1 MRLASFRLSTGE
13 LAVARE
19 RTSSLQAVSTR
30 IEGFDVLVGFA
41 EAESAPEVVWSLV
54 DAGARVTAF
63 ARRGVA
69 SPLRHSR
76 YVVCHDITP
85 PEKDVHAALS
95 DLQRVQGSVERIENA
110 VLFPLDDTA
119 LWLCNRISLE
129 SPWILGGPSGANSA
143 LALDKGLQIEL
154 ARECGFNVPES
165 AIVQTAADA
174 AAFAAAQG
182 FPIIL
187 KSSLCVPIR
196 DGRRQ
201 GSPAWICANDRELDR
216 AVAHWKERVP
226 LLAQRYIVGTGEG
239 VFGLGAIDGVR
250 GWSAHRRLRMMNP
263 QGSGSSAC
271 VSVPVSTE
279 LKGSVSAFVQRTK
292 WRGLFMIELLRD
304 TAGKVWF
311 VELNGRPWGSM
322 ALARR
327 QGLEYP
333 AWHLDLALDDR
344 SNAGRTTTWVPGL
357 VCRHLGRELMHLLF
371 VLRGPKS
378 KALGQ
383 WPSFWKSLL
392 AVMAIGRRDGIYNW
406 RRSDPNVFVA
416 DVCYTLQK
424 NLFKART

>member
-1 MRLASFRLSTGE
+1 VIP
-13 LAVARE
+13 AVPLNA
-19 RTSSLQAVSTR
+19 
-30 IEGFDVLVGFA
+30 LVGFA
-41 EAESAPEVVWSLV
+41 EAEAAPEVVWSLV

-69 SPLRHSR
+69 SPLRHSS

-95 DLQRVQGSVERIENA
+95 DLQRVQGSVENLGNAA

-129 SPWILGGPSGANSA
+129 APWILGGSSGANGE
-143 LALDKGLQIEL
+143 LALDKGLQVAL
-154 ARECGFNVPES
+154 ARECGFNVPDS
-165 AIVQTAADA
+165 AVVRTASEASE
-174 AAFAAAQG
+174 FAAAQG

-187 KSSLCVPIR
+187 KSSQCVPIHE
-196 DGRRQ
+196 GRKQRC
-201 GSPAWICANDRELDR
+201 PTWICASEAELAR
-216 AVAHWKERVP
+216 ALAQWGERTS

-250 GWSAHRRLRMMNP
+250 AWSAHQRLRMMNP

-271 VSVPVSTE
+271 ISAAVSPEV
-279 LKGSVSAFVQRTK
+279 KCAVSAFVQRTG

-304 TAGKVWF
+304 AAGKVWF

-333 AWHLDLALDDR
+333 AWHMNLALDER
-344 SNAGRTTTWVPGL
+344 ANVGRTTASAPGV
-357 VCRHLGRELMHLLF
+357 VCRNLGRELMHLLF

-378 KALGQ
+378 KAIGH

-392 AVMAIGRRDGIYNW
+392 AVMAIRPRDGIYNW
-406 RRSDPNVFVA
+406 RRSDPGVFVA
-416 DVCYTLQK
+416 DVCYTLHK
-424 NLFKART
+424 NLFKARS

>member
-1 MRLASFRLSTGE
+1 
-13 LAVARE
+13 
-19 RTSSLQAVSTR
+19 VS
-30 IEGFDVLVGFA
+30 GFDVLVGFA

-54 DAGARVTAF
+54 DAGARVSAF

-76 YVVCHDITP
+76 HVICHDITP
-85 PEKDVHAALS
+85 PET
-95 DLQRVQGSVERIENA
+95 DLQAARVDVQRIQSSLTRRGTA

-119 LWLCNRISLE
+119 LSLCEQIDVE
-129 SPWILGGPSGANSA
+129 PQMIVAGPRGANAS
-143 LALDKGLQIEL
+143 LALDKELQVAL
-154 ARECGFNVPES
+154 ARECGFNVPDS
-165 AIVQTAADA
+165 AVVRTASEASE
-174 AAFAAAQG
+174 FAAAQG

-187 KSSLCVPIR
+187 KSSQCVPIYQ
-196 DGRRQ
+196 GRKQ
-201 GSPAWICANDRELDR
+201 GCPTWICASERELTR
-216 AVAHWKERVP
+216 AVAQWGERTP

-250 GWSAHRRLRMMNP
+250 AWSAHHRLRMMNP

-271 VSVPVSTE
+271 ISADVSPQ
-279 LKGSVSAFVQRTK
+279 LKCSVSAFVQRTG

-304 TAGKVWF
+304 AAGKVWF

-333 AWHLDLALDDR
+333 AWHVSLALDERADV
-344 SNAGRTTTWVPGL
+344 GRTTTSVPGV
-357 VCRHLGRELMHLLF
+357 VCRNLGRELMHLLF

-378 KALGQ
+378 KAIGH
-383 WPSFWKSLL
+383 WPSFWKSLQD
-392 AVMAIGRRDGIYNW
+392 VMAIRPRDGIYNW
-406 RRSDPNVFVA
+406 RRSDPGVFVA

-424 NLFKART
+424 NLFKARS

>member
-1 MRLASFRLSTGE
+1 MH
-13 LAVARE
+13 
-19 RTSSLQAVSTR
+19 AVSTTTV
-30 IEGFDVLVGFA
+30 GCDVLVGFA

-76 YVVCHDITP
+76 HVVCHDITP
-85 PEKDVHAALS
+85 PEKDAHAALI
-95 DLQRVQGSVERIENA
+95 DLQRVQRSVGLSGPAA

-119 LWLCNRISLE
+119 LWLCNGTSPE
-129 SPWILGGPSGANSA
+129 PPWILAGPQGANAA
-143 LALDKGLQIEL
+143 LALNKGVQIEL

-165 AIVQTAADA
+165 AIVHTAADA
-174 AAFAAAQG
+174 ASFAVAQG
-182 FPIIL
+182 LPIIL
-187 KSSLCVPIR
+187 KSLLCVPIR
-196 DGRRQ
+196 DGRRH
-201 GSPAWICANDRELDR
+201 GCPTWICANERELDR
-216 AVAHWKERVP
+216 AVAHWGERVP

-271 VSVPVSTE
+271 VSAHVSTE
-279 LKGSVSAFVQRTK
+279 LKRDVSAFVQKTG

-304 TAGKVWF
+304 TNGKVWF

-333 AWHLDLALDDR
+333 AWHLNLTLDDR
-344 SNAGRTTTWVPGL
+344 SNVGRTTTSVPGL

-392 AVMAIGRRDGIYNW
+392 AVMAIRRRDGIYNW
-406 RRSDPNVFVA
+406 RRSDPSVFVA

>member
-1 MRLASFRLSTGE
+1 LS
-13 LAVARE
+13 
-19 RTSSLQAVSTR
+19 
-30 IEGFDVLVGFA
+30 GFDVLLGFA

-54 DAGARVTAF
+54 DAGAKVSAF

-85 PEKDVHAALS
+85 PEKDLHAALA
-95 DLQRVQGSVERIENA
+95 DLQRIQSSLTGRRTA

-119 LWLCNRISLE
+119 LWLCDRAEVAPQL
-129 SPWILGGPSGANSA
+129 ILAGPQGANAS
-143 LALDKGLQIEL
+143 LALDKGLQVAL
-154 ARECGFNVPES
+154 ARECGFNVPDS
-165 AIVQTAADA
+165 AVVRTSSEVSE
-174 AAFAAAQG
+174 FAAKQG

-187 KSSLCVPIR
+187 KSSQCVPVYE
-196 DGRRQ
+196 GRKQRC
-201 GSPAWICANDRELDR
+201 PTWICASERELAR
-216 AVAHWKERVP
+216 AVAQWGERTP

-239 VFGLGAIDGVR
+239 VFGLAAIDGVR
-250 GWSAHRRLRMMNP
+250 AWSAHHRLRMMNP

-271 VSVPVSTE
+271 ISSAVSPE
-279 LKGSVSAFVQRTK
+279 LKCSVSAFVQKTG

-304 TAGKVWF
+304 SAGKVWF

-333 AWHLDLALDDR
+333 AWHVNLALDER
-344 SNAGRTTTWVPGL
+344 ANVGSTTASVPGI
-357 VCRHLGRELMHLLF
+357 VCRNLGRELMHLLF

-378 KALGQ
+378 KAIGH

-392 AVMAIGRRDGIYNW
+392 AVMAIRPRDGIYNW
-406 RRSDPNVFVA
+406 RKSDPGVFVA

-424 NLFKART
+424 NLFKARS

>member
-1 MRLASFRLSTGE
+1 MSVLHLSASE
-13 LAVARE
+13 EPAA
-19 RTSSLQAVSTR
+19 TSGTLPPAQDASAT
-30 IEGFDVLVGFA
+30 GFDVLVGFA

-54 DAGARVTAF
+54 EAGARVTAF

-76 YVVCHDITP
+76 HVVCHDVTP
-85 PEKDVHAALS
+85 PETNASEARA
-95 DLQRVQGSVERIENA
+95 DLQRIQRSMTSRAPA
-110 VLFPLDDTA
+110 VVFPLDDTA
-119 LWLCNRISLE
+119 LWLCDGIALAPRL
-129 SPWILGGPSGANSA
+129 ILAGPRGANAS
-143 LALDKGLQIEL
+143 LALDKGLQVAL
-154 ARECGFNVPES
+154 ARECGFNVPDS
-165 AIVQTAADA
+165 AVVRTASEASQ
-174 AAFAAAQG
+174 FAAAQG

-187 KSSLCVPIR
+187 KSSQCVPI
-196 DGRRQ
+196 DEGRKRRC
-201 GSPAWICANDRELDR
+201 PTWICASERELAR
-216 AVAHWKERVP
+216 ALAQWGERTP

-239 VFGLGAIDGVR
+239 VFGLAAIDGVR
-250 GWSAHRRLRMMNP
+250 AWSAHRRLRMMNP

-271 VSVPVSTE
+271 MSVSVAPE
-279 LKGSVSAFVQRTK
+279 LKRSVSAFVQRTG

-304 TAGKVWF
+304 TEGKVWF

-333 AWHLDLALDDR
+333 AWHLRLAIDER
-344 SNAGRTTTWVPGL
+344 SNAGNTAASVPGL

-371 VLRGPKS
+371 VLRGPRS
-378 KALGQ
+378 QALGH

-392 AVMAIGRRDGIYNW
+392 DVMAIRRRDGIYNW
-406 RRSDPNVFVA
+406 RKSDPGVFVA